1 MGERLNHQ
9 IAPNLYKTASALLLL
24 IPETP
29 MLFQGQEWASSSP
42 FQFFTDHNAEL
53 GKLVTEGRRREF
65 GKFKAFND
73 PAIREKI
80 PDPQA
85 ESTFTNSKL
94 KVHFFILSPSFFL
107 LLVSPPFSS
116 FPLYLFV
123 HIMNS
128 QNIN

>member
-24 IPETP
+24 IPEVP
-29 MLFQGQEWASSSP
+29 MIFQGQEWAASTP
-42 FQFFTDHNAEL
+42 FQYFTDHNAEL
-53 GKLVTEGRRREF
+53 GKLVTEGRRKEF

-85 ESTFTNSKL
+85 ESTFQNSKL
-94 KVHFFILSPSFFL
+94 KVIE
-107 LLVSPPFSS
+107 
-116 FPLYLFV
+116 
-123 HIMNS
+123 
-128 QNIN
+128 